1 MELSNWLKIAL
12 NKLRGALR
20 RPSAETE
27 SASSTQY
34 SLLARFIFQEGHY
47 RKKDPAA
54 PKPGAFLPKPS
65 DLKISAMWRDQLSE
79 REIWS
84 LGDLVGSTRSKPPL
98 ARADFDVGAV
108 SEAKLA
114 IEPDPKP
121 HPRHV
126 NVSGWPADKA
136 EQKSIALLLCHRSAL
151 IIKMTK
157 P

>member
-1 MELSNWLKIAL
+1 
-12 NKLRGALR
+12 LR